1 MILECIPNYT
11 EAEAW
16 AELADNKNLVFE
28 YNEFFNPMVLED
40 KKKIKEITNIYK
52 NLNRDTAMD
61 TVHGA
66 FFDITVS
73 SSDPLI
79 RNASDYR
86 VSQSIEIT
94 ESLTARGVVFHTNYL
109 TDFKSIPYR
118 DNWVDSNIL
127 YWTDKCLKHPG
138 VNIYLENM
146 FDDTPELL
154 KRVAEGMKDIPN
166 FGVCLDIAHAF
177 LSNAPVNEWIK
188 ELSGYVRHIHINDN
202 DGCEDLHLAVGAGKI
217 DWSVLKSKK
226 LFELDPSVLIEV
238 SGTEKLEASYAE
250 LKRIGFI

>member
-16 AELADNKNLVFE
+16 AELAENKKLVFE

-52 NLNRDTAMD
+52 NLNRDTSND

-73 SSDPLI
+73 SSDPMI

-94 ESLTARGVVFHTNYL
+94 ESLNARGVVFHTNYL

-127 YWTDKCLKHPG
+127 YWTDKCLKHPD
-138 VNIYLENM
+138 VNVYLENM

-154 KRVAEGMKDIPN
+154 KRVAEGMKDISN
-166 FGVCLDIAHAF
+166 FGVCLDLAHAF
-177 LSNAPVNEWIK
+177 LSKVSVEEWID
-188 ELSGYVRHIHINDN
+188 ELTGYVKHIHINDN
-202 DGCEDLHLAVGAGKI
+202 DGCEDLHLAVGNGKM
-217 DWSVLKSKK
+217 DWSILKSKK
-226 LFELDPSVLIEV
+226 LFKLDPSVLIEV
-238 SGTEKLEASYAE
+238 SGTEKLEASYE
-250 LKRIGFI
+250 YLRPFINR